1 MAYMRGNK
9 HSHGS
14 GSRRLNR
21 FSVPRD
27 IYLRVHDFNIHKI
40 GLYCIRHPIL
50 GLICLSILISIAI
63 FGSTRVEIN
72 RDLAG
77 SWIGES
83 DRLSRFREIDRKL
96 QGSDSNMFVLVG
108 GRDLWT
114 SDGLSALQQLHL
126 DLTLTDGVASALS
139 VFSLPQGDITK
150 DLENFLIPQDI
161 STVADL
167 EELRARVT
175 RHPSGSG
182 YLVSRSAGAEQW
194 FVYLIGLEDVERS
207 DDEEAAIV
215 LEIEALAAA
224 HTRSNGRSFVVGGL
238 PKAKLDVVSAI
249 RNDFLF
255 YGISGLLLGILI
267 AAAYFRSFRYVVIA
281 SVCPVF
287 AAVLSFGCMGLL
299 GVKVNPLLSA
309 IPSLV
314 LAVTFTDTMHLMS
327 DLRREIPAG
336 GGVRDALAR
345 TFEKVAPA
353 CSVAAITTAVAML
366 SLLFADA
373 EIIRQFGKVAAV
385 GTMIGVLSL
394 MISVPILTRVLLH
407 RGMPGGKRIFAPPKD
422 GWLTAF
428 SARIGGPVMDRRVM
442 LSIFGLAATAVV
454 ILGYFQMEPRF
465 RLGDQ
470 LPTNSSYRKANEI
483 LDQHFDGANPIFIAV
498 DASKSTMTTSELL
511 DVTRRSRQALSERF
525 PDKSIVSI
533 DALRSETGPDAV
545 PSDAE
550 FDRWVLASEEISNS
564 RLFSSD
570 NKLSA
575 LAFRTSNAQAAS
587 VASVADQVE
596 MAIQPALAGEAGAEL
611 EVTGLAVIM
620 AREIPAMIVEMNW
633 GLFGAFFFVFLLL
646 GYLFRSAM
654 VIVLSI
660 TPNLLPVF
668 AAGLTIALFEG
679 GISLSCLV
687 GMTVGFGLAVD
698 NASHFLNRLLIESR
712 GKLDM
717 HFIPGTLKHIGPI
730 LIATTA
736 VLVCCLAVTSIG
748 QTQTSRIFGFT
759 CIVVLIFAL
768 ITNLV
773 ILPAMTAVFRKQKLI

>member
-1 MAYMRGNK
+1 M
-9 HSHGS
+9 
-14 GSRRLNR
+14 
-21 FSVPRD
+21 
-27 IYLRVHDFNIHKI
+27 RVHDFNIHKI

-63 FGSTRVEIN
+63 YGSTRVEID

-83 DRLSRFREIDRKL
+83 ERLSRFRKIDRKL
-96 QGSDSNMFVLVG
+96 RGSDSNMFLLIG
-108 GRDLWT
+108 GQDLWT
-114 SDGLSALQQLHL
+114 QDGLTALQQLHL
-126 DLTLTDGVASALS
+126 DLSLADGVASTTSA
-139 VFSLPQGDITK
+139 FSLPQGDVTK
-150 DLENFLIPQDI
+150 DQENFLIPQDL

-167 EELRARVT
+167 EDLRSRVT
-175 RHPSGSG
+175 THPSGGG
-182 YLVSRSAGAEQW
+182 YLVSKTSGTQQW
-194 FVYLIGLEDVERS
+194 FVYLVSLEDIDRS
-207 DDEEAAIV
+207 DDEEASIV
-215 LEIEALAAA
+215 LEIEATAAGYTGEA
-224 HTRSNGRSFVVGGL
+224 GRSFIVGGL

-255 YGISGLLLGILI
+255 YSISGLILGILI

-394 MISVPILTRVLLH
+394 MISVPLLTRILLH
-407 RGMPGGKRIFAPPKD
+407 RGMPGGKRIFAAPKE

-428 SARIGGPVMDRRVM
+428 SARMGSPVMDRRIV
-442 LSIFGLAATAVV
+442 LSLFGLTATLVV
-454 ILGYFQMEPRF
+454 ILGYFQMEPKF

-470 LPTNSSYRKANEI
+470 LPTKSSYRAANQI
-483 LDQHFDGANPIFIAV
+483 LDQYFDGANAIFIAV
-498 DASKSTMTTSELL
+498 DASKSAISPAELL
-511 DVTRRSRQALSERF
+511 DVTRKSRQALLERF
-525 PDKSIVSI
+525 PGKSIISI
-533 DALRSETGPDAV
+533 DALRSNTGPDAK
-545 PSDAE
+545 PSDAA
-550 FDRWVLASEEISNS
+550 FDRWVLATDEVANS

-570 NKLSA
+570 NKVAA
-575 LAFRTSNAQAAS
+575 LAFRTSNTQASS
-587 VASVADQVE
+587 VASVADRVE
-596 MAIQPALAGEAGAEL
+596 EAILPALAGKPGAEL
-611 EVTGLAVIM
+611 EVTGIPVIM

-654 VIVLSI
+654 VILLSI

-668 AAGLTIALFEG
+668 AGGLTIAVFEG
-679 GISLSCLV
+679 GISLSCIV
-687 GMTVGFGLAVD
+687 GLTVGFGLAVD

-717 HFIPGTLKHIGPI
+717 HLIPRTLEHIGPI

-759 CIVVLIFAL
+759 CIVVLVFAL
-768 ITNLV
+768 ITNMT
-773 ILPAMTAVFRKQKLI
+773 ILPAMTAVFRNRKLI

>member
-1 MAYMRGNK
+1 M
-9 HSHGS
+9 
-14 GSRRLNR
+14 
-21 FSVPRD
+21 
-27 IYLRVHDFNIHKI
+27 RVHDFNIHKI

-50 GLICLSILISIAI
+50 GLICLSILISVAI
-63 FGSTRVEIN
+63 YGSTRVKID

-83 DRLSRFREIDRKL
+83 ERLSRFREIDRKL
-96 QGSDSNMFVLVG
+96 RGSDSNMFLLIG
-108 GRDLWT
+108 GQDLWT
-114 SDGLSALQQLHL
+114 QDGLTALQQLHL
-126 DLTLTDGVASALS
+126 DLSLADGVASTTSA
-139 VFSLPQGDITK
+139 FSLPQGDVTK
-150 DLENFLIPQDI
+150 DQENFLIPQDL
-161 STVADL
+161 STVTDL
-167 EELRARVT
+167 EDLRSRVT
-175 RHPSGSG
+175 THPSGGG
-182 YLVSRSAGAEQW
+182 YLVSKTSGTQQW
-194 FVYLIGLEDVERS
+194 FVYLVSLEDIDRS

-215 LEIEALAAA
+215 LEIEATAAVYTGEA
-224 HTRSNGRSFVVGGL
+224 GRSFIVGGL

-255 YGISGLLLGILI
+255 YSISGLILGILI

-353 CSVAAITTAVAML
+353 CSIAAITTAVAML

-394 MISVPILTRVLLH
+394 MISVPLLTRILLH
-407 RGMPGGKRIFAPPKD
+407 RGMPGGKRIFAAPKE

-428 SARIGGPVMDRRVM
+428 SARMGSPVIDRRIM
-442 LSIFGLAATAVV
+442 LSLFGLAATLVV
-454 ILGYFQMEPRF
+454 ILGYFQMEPKF

-470 LPTNSSYRKANEI
+470 LPTKSSYRAANQI
-483 LDQHFDGANPIFIAV
+483 LDQHFDGANAIFIAV
-498 DASKSTMTTSELL
+498 DASKSGISPAELL
-511 DVTRRSRQALSERF
+511 DVTRKSRQALSERF
-525 PDKSIVSI
+525 PDKSIISI
-533 DALRSETGPDAV
+533 DALRSNTGPDAK
-545 PSDAE
+545 PSDAA
-550 FDRWVLASEEISNS
+550 FDRWVLATDEVANS

-570 NKLSA
+570 NKVAA
-575 LAFRTSNAQAAS
+575 LAFRTSNTQAAS
-587 VASVADQVE
+587 VASVADRAE
-596 MAIQPALAGEAGAEL
+596 EAILPALAGKPGAEL
-611 EVTGLAVIM
+611 EVTGIPVIM

-654 VIVLSI
+654 VVLLSI

-668 AAGLTIALFEG
+668 AGGLTIAVFEG
-679 GISLSCLV
+679 GISLSCIV
-687 GMTVGFGLAVD
+687 GLTVGFGLAVD

-717 HFIPGTLKHIGPI
+717 HLIPRTLEHIGPI

-759 CIVVLIFAL
+759 CIVVLVFAL
-768 ITNLV
+768 ITNMT
-773 ILPAMTAVFRKQKLI
+773 ILPAMTAVFRNRKLI

>member
-1 MAYMRGNK
+1 M
-9 HSHGS
+9 
-14 GSRRLNR
+14 
-21 FSVPRD
+21 
-27 IYLRVHDFNIHKI
+27 RVHDFNIHKI

-63 FGSTRVEIN
+63 YGSTQVEID

-83 DRLSRFREIDRKL
+83 ERLSRLREIDRKL
-96 QGSDSNMFVLVG
+96 RGSDGNMFLLVG

-114 SDGLSALQQLHL
+114 EDGLTALQQLHL
-126 DLTLTDGVASALS
+126 DLSLADGVASTLS
-139 VFSLPQGDITK
+139 AFSLPQGDVTR
-150 DLENFLIPQDI
+150 DQENFLIPQDL
-161 STVADL
+161 STVTDMQDL
-167 EELRARVT
+167 RDRVT
-175 RHPSGSG
+175 AHPSGGG
-182 YLVSRSAGAEQW
+182 YLVSKPGGSQQW
-194 FVYLIGLEDVERS
+194 FVFLIGLEDIDRS
-207 DDEEAAIV
+207 DEEEAAIV
-215 LEIEALAAA
+215 LEIEAAAA
-224 HTRSNGRSFVVGGL
+224 GYTQEAGRSFITGGL
-238 PKAKLDVVSAI
+238 PKAKLDMVTAI

-255 YGISGLLLGILI
+255 YSVSGLILGILI
-267 AAAYFRSFRYVVIA
+267 AVAYFRSFRYVVIA

-287 AAVLSFGCMGLL
+287 AAILSFGCMGLL

-373 EIIRQFGKVAAV
+373 EIIRQFGMVAAV

-394 MISVPILTRVLLH
+394 MISVPLLTRILLH
-407 RGMPGGKRIFAPPKD
+407 RGMPGGKRIFAPPKE

-428 SARIGGPVMDRRVM
+428 SARIGTPILDRRAQ
-442 LSIFGLAATAVV
+442 LSLFGLAATLVA
-454 ILGYFQMEPRF
+454 ILGYFQMEPKF

-470 LPTNSSYRKANEI
+470 LPTKSSYRAANEVMNRY
-483 LDQHFDGANPIFIAV
+483 FDGANAILIAV
-498 DASKSTMTTSELL
+498 DASKSGMSSAELL
-511 DVTRRSRQALSERF
+511 DVTRKSRLALSERF
-525 PDKSIVSI
+525 PDKSIISI
-533 DALRSETGPDAV
+533 DALRAKTGPDAV
-545 PSDAE
+545 PSDAA
-550 FDRWVLASEEISNS
+550 FDRWVLATDDIANS

-570 NKLSA
+570 NKLAA
-575 LAFRTSNAQAAS
+575 LAFRTSNTQASS

-596 MAIQPALAGEAGAEL
+596 QAIQPALAGTTGTQL
-611 EVTGLAVIM
+611 EVTGLPVIM
-620 AREIPAMIVEMNW
+620 AREIPAMIAEMNW

-654 VIVLSI
+654 VILLSI
-660 TPNLLPVF
+660 IPNLLPVF
-668 AAGLTIALFEG
+668 AAGLTIAIFEG
-679 GISLSCLV
+679 GISLSCIV
-687 GMTVGFGLAVD
+687 GLTVGFGLAVD

-712 GKLDM
+712 GRLEM
-717 HFIPGTLKHIGPI
+717 ILIPKTVEHIGPI

-736 VLVCCLAVTSIG
+736 VLVSCLAVTSIG

-759 CIVVLIFAL
+759 CIVVLMFAL
-768 ITNLV
+768 VTNLT
-773 ILPAMTAVFRKQKLI
+773 ILPAMTAVFRKRKLI